1 MHILMHVSCV
11 VGYKLSPRRLTLSPM
26 QYELGIIGAGQM
38 AEAIVRGVIRSGS
51 VLGKQMIA
59 ADVSDVRRHVFSSEL
74 GTAVT
79 AENAE
84 VARQAK
90 VVLLSVKPYQMA
102 EVLAGIGAV
111 MSPETLVISIAA
123 GVKASAIEKHLGS
136 AQTWRVVRSMPN
148 TPMLVGEGM
157 VAVAPGTHA
166 TPADLAAARKIF
178 EASADV
184 IDVMED
190 QIDAVTA
197 MSGSGPAYFFYFVE
211 SMIKAGVAMGL
222 SREQAHRLASKT
234 CLGAGRMLML
244 SSDSPEDLRRKVTTP
259 NGTTHAAIV
268 AMQSRHLEEIVV
280 EGVRAAE
287 KRSRELGA

>member
-1 MHILMHVSCV
+1 
-11 VGYKLSPRRLTLSPM
+11 
-26 QYELGIIGAGQM
+26 
-38 AEAIVRGVIRSGS
+38 VRGVIRSGAIS
-51 VLGKQMIA
+51 GNRMIA
-59 ADVSDVRRHVFSSEL
+59 ADVSDARRHVFSTEL
-74 GTAVT
+74 NTAIT
-79 AENAE
+79 SENAE
-84 VARQAK
+84 VARQSK

-102 EVLAGIGAV
+102 EVLASIGAV
-111 MSPETLVISIAA
+111 MNLQTLVISIAA
-123 GVKASAIEKHLGS
+123 GVKATAIEKHLGP
-136 AQTWRVVRSMPN
+136 AQAWRVVRSMPN

-157 VAVAPGTHA
+157 VAIAAGTNA

-211 SMIKAGVAMGL
+211 SMIKAGVEMGL

-244 SSDSPEDLRRKVTTP
+244 SSDTPEELRRKVTTP
-259 NGTTHAAIV
+259 NGTTHAAIT
-268 AMQSRHLEEIVV
+268 AMQTRHLEAIVV